1 MKLDEKACFVFP
13 GQGSQKVGMGKLL
26 YDNHKVAKDVFDEID
41 DSLNFFLSKIIFY
54 GPLEK
59 LTLTENTQPAL
70 MAVSIAICRIIE
82 HESGKTID
90 QMIDAV
96 CGHSLGEYS
105 ALCSINSLSLI
116 DTAQLLKTRGQAMQ
130 DSTDC
135 KNAKMS
141 AIIGLDVSLIDKIIE
156 NQRAQCICEVANDN
170 CPGQVVLSGKKKDV
184 DNVAEICL
192 KKGAKRIIDLN
203 VSAPFHCSLMQ
214 KASKKMEIELKNV
227 NLNPPKT
234 IFICNYNAQI
244 LREAEKIKKYLIKQ
258 IVGRVRWRETLINL
272 HSIGVKKI
280 IEIGSGK
287 VLTGLSKRMNLNFEN
302 FNVESMNDIE
312 QLIEGSL
319 K

>member
-1 MKLDEKACFVFP
+1 MNIGGKVCFVFP

-41 DSLNFFLSKIIFY
+41 DSLNFFLSKIIFN

-59 LTLTENTQPAL
+59 LTITENTQPAL

-90 QMIDAV
+90 QIVDAV

-105 ALCSINSLSLI
+105 ALCSINSISLT

-135 KNAKMS
+135 KNSKMS

-156 NQRAQCICEVANDN
+156 DQRTQCVCEVANDN
-170 CPGQVVLSGKKKDV
+170 CPGQVVLSGITKDV

-192 KKGAKRIIDLN
+192 KQGAKRIIDLN

-214 KASKKMEIELKNV
+214 EASKKMKIELKNV
-227 NLNPPKT
+227 NLSPPKT

-244 LREAEKIKKYLIKQ
+244 LREAKKIREYLIKQ
-258 IVGRVRWRETLINL
+258 IMGRVRWRETLINL
-272 HSIGVKKI
+272 HNIGVKKV

-287 VLTGLSKRMNLNFEN
+287 VLTGLSKRMDLNFEN
-302 FNVESMNDIE
+302 FNIESMNDIE
-312 QLIEGSL
+312 QFIEGSL